1 MCLITVTLMYHLFL
15 TCRPDVLEQDNG
27 RFLLCHKISLYK
39 TEGYLERREVEGDQH
54 MGNALKEQLRKRVG
68 VKNKGLFVRKVLQ
81 KRGSYILEPLARP

>member
-1 MCLITVTLMYHLFL
+1 MVTLMYHLFL

-27 RFLLCHKISLYK
+27 RFLLCHKISL
-39 TEGYLERREVEGDQH
+39 YLERREVEGDQH

-68 VKNKGLFVRKVLQ
+68 VKNKGLFVGKVLQ